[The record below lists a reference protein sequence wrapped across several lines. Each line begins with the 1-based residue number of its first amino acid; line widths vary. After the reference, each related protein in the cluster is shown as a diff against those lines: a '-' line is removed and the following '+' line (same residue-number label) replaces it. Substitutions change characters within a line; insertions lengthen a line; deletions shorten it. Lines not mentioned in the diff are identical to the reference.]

1 MAILCVTQSG
11 KTFSHFYT
19 RVAELIEIFK
29 LTLKHFEN
37 IKQSAMYHHLL
48 QC

>member
-1 MAILCVTQSG
+1 MATLYVTQRG
-11 KTFSHFYT
+11 KTFSHFYM

-29 LTLKHFEN
+29 LTLKHLEN